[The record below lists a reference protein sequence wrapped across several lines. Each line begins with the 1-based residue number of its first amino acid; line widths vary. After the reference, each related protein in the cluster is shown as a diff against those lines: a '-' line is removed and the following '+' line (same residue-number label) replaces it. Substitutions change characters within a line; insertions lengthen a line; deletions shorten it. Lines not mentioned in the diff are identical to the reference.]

1 MWDVV
6 CSLLLAV
13 ILSLGF
19 FYLYA
24 TREHS
29 WTCPA
34 CRKRHIH
41 NSILK
46 CPDQLCKGK
55 RPAFAT
61 FFPSSALKCSTCD
74 LDEDHEGAC
83 CPARRPM
90 SSSDLH
96 APRPY
101 TSSPPRPYTSP
112 PRPQLE
118 RAFLHTNSPPL
129 EGRNL
134 YAIPFFCAQ
143 PVMVPQYHPVLP
155 QADQMLRDQIADNI
169 IYKKPQNLEQFAHLR
184 NIMSTNQS
192 SLNNSP
198 VLLAGKRNRS
208 PDSTADLPGTPQL
221 KRLHTSPSSPPSV
234 TLASTSDDR
243 AACLDNLPQ
252 RLLRGFELFLT
263 EPQNAGLV
271 PRTLEFL
278 KLSANDLLIQ
288 CQNGA
293 LASFNTS
300 RPGVYAIPLPS
311 TWPGSRERTVIASQH
326 LCG

>member
-96 APRPY
+96 ASRPY

-118 RAFLHTNSPPL
+118 RAYLHTNSPPL

-169 IYKKPQNLEQFAHLR
+169 IYKK
-184 NIMSTNQS
+184 
-192 SLNNSP
+192 
-198 VLLAGKRNRS
+198 
-208 PDSTADLPGTPQL
+208 TP
-221 KRLHTSPSSPPSV
+221 
-234 TLASTSDDR
+234 
-243 AACLDNLPQ
+243 
-252 RLLRGFELFLT
+252 E
-263 EPQNAGLV
+263 
-271 PRTLEFL
+271 PRTICPSPEYNVDKPIFIKQFSCFIGRQTKQKPRLYRGPARDPSIETTPHLTVVAAFG
-278 KLSANDLLIQ
+278 DV
-288 CQNGA
+288 
-293 LASFNTS
+293 
-300 RPGVYAIPLPS
+300 GVHV
-311 TWPGSRERTVIASQH
+311 G
-326 LCG
+326 